1 MPEVTALRSFSWNWW
16 PCLVTVSE
24 QAATRTTI
32 ATAAPTAHLP
42 CQADLGRHPA
52 GVSSIDLPMSS
63 GERIIQT
70 SLSIAAA
77 PGRSARPRS
86 PPISNPEVP
95 TPDPSH
101 QSSRPICQDALM
113 LTRLR
118 LWRDRHEKARSL
130 YGSIVTQ
137 ARSRGFYAHWGV
149 PDTADGRFEMI
160 VLHLAMVLHRLGREG
175 QAGQRLAQALTE
187 AFAVDLDDN
196 LREMTVGD
204 LAVPRHVKRAVGALH
219 ERHVSYG
226 AALAASDDG
235 PLTAALHARLEAVGA
250 G

>member
-1 MPEVTALRSFSWNWW
+1 
-16 PCLVTVSE
+16 
-24 QAATRTTI
+24 
-32 ATAAPTAHLP
+32 
-42 CQADLGRHPA
+42 
-52 GVSSIDLPMSS
+52 
-63 GERIIQT
+63 
-70 SLSIAAA
+70 
-77 PGRSARPRS
+77 
-86 PPISNPEVP
+86 
-95 TPDPSH
+95 
-101 QSSRPICQDALM
+101 M

-118 LWRDRHEKARSL
+118 LWRDLHEKARSL

-149 PDTADGRFEMI
+149 PDTAEGRFEMI
-160 VLHLAMVLHRLGREG
+160 VLHLVMVLHRLGREG
-175 QAGQRLAQALTE
+175 QAGQRLARAVTE

-250 G
+250 GAGLEAGRFCTYIRQVSHRLDLLPGAEVLAGRIAWPQIDGPQIDGAAHEAQPIGG

>member
-1 MPEVTALRSFSWNWW
+1 
-16 PCLVTVSE
+16 
-24 QAATRTTI
+24 
-32 ATAAPTAHLP
+32 
-42 CQADLGRHPA
+42 
-52 GVSSIDLPMSS
+52 
-63 GERIIQT
+63 
-70 SLSIAAA
+70 
-77 PGRSARPRS
+77 
-86 PPISNPEVP
+86 
-95 TPDPSH
+95 
-101 QSSRPICQDALM
+101 M

-160 VLHLAMVLHRLGREG
+160 VLHLVMVLHRLGREG

-226 AALAASDDG
+226 TALAASDDG

-250 G
+250 GAGLEAGRFCTYIRQVSHRLDLLPGAEVLAGRIAWPQIDGAAHEAQPIGG

>member
-1 MPEVTALRSFSWNWW
+1 
-16 PCLVTVSE
+16 
-24 QAATRTTI
+24 
-32 ATAAPTAHLP
+32 
-42 CQADLGRHPA
+42 
-52 GVSSIDLPMSS
+52 
-63 GERIIQT
+63 
-70 SLSIAAA
+70 
-77 PGRSARPRS
+77 
-86 PPISNPEVP
+86 
-95 TPDPSH
+95 
-101 QSSRPICQDALM
+101 M

-149 PDTADGRFEMI
+149 PDTAEGRFEMI
-160 VLHLAMVLHRLGREG
+160 VLHLVMVLHRLGREG

-250 G
+250 GAGLEAGRFCTYIRQVSHRLDLLPGAEVLAGRIAWPQIDGPQIDGAAHEAQPIGG

>member
-1 MPEVTALRSFSWNWW
+1 
-16 PCLVTVSE
+16 
-24 QAATRTTI
+24 
-32 ATAAPTAHLP
+32 
-42 CQADLGRHPA
+42 
-52 GVSSIDLPMSS
+52 
-63 GERIIQT
+63 
-70 SLSIAAA
+70 
-77 PGRSARPRS
+77 
-86 PPISNPEVP
+86 
-95 TPDPSH
+95 
-101 QSSRPICQDALM
+101 M

-160 VLHLAMVLHRLGREG
+160 VLHLVMVLHRLGREG

-250 G
+250 GAGLEAGRFCTYIRQVSHRLDLLPGAEVLAGRIAWPQIDGPQIDGAAHEAQPIGG

>member
-1 MPEVTALRSFSWNWW
+1 
-16 PCLVTVSE
+16 
-24 QAATRTTI
+24 
-32 ATAAPTAHLP
+32 
-42 CQADLGRHPA
+42 
-52 GVSSIDLPMSS
+52 
-63 GERIIQT
+63 
-70 SLSIAAA
+70 
-77 PGRSARPRS
+77 
-86 PPISNPEVP
+86 
-95 TPDPSH
+95 
-101 QSSRPICQDALM
+101 M

-149 PDTADGRFEMI
+149 PDTAEGRFEMI
-160 VLHLAMVLHRLGREG
+160 VLHLVMVLHRLGREG

-250 G
+250 GAGLEAGRICAYIRQVSHRLDLLPGAEVLAGRIAWPQIDGPQIDGAAHEAQPIGG

>member
-1 MPEVTALRSFSWNWW
+1 
-16 PCLVTVSE
+16 
-24 QAATRTTI
+24 
-32 ATAAPTAHLP
+32 
-42 CQADLGRHPA
+42 
-52 GVSSIDLPMSS
+52 
-63 GERIIQT
+63 
-70 SLSIAAA
+70 
-77 PGRSARPRS
+77 
-86 PPISNPEVP
+86 
-95 TPDPSH
+95 
-101 QSSRPICQDALM
+101 M

-160 VLHLAMVLHRLGREG
+160 VLHLVMVLHRLGREG

-250 G
+250 GAGLEAGRFCTYIRQVSHRLDLLPGAEVLAGRIAWPRIDGPQIDGAAHEAQPIGG

>member
-1 MPEVTALRSFSWNWW
+1 
-16 PCLVTVSE
+16 
-24 QAATRTTI
+24 
-32 ATAAPTAHLP
+32 
-42 CQADLGRHPA
+42 
-52 GVSSIDLPMSS
+52 
-63 GERIIQT
+63 
-70 SLSIAAA
+70 
-77 PGRSARPRS
+77 
-86 PPISNPEVP
+86 
-95 TPDPSH
+95 
-101 QSSRPICQDALM
+101 M

-149 PDTADGRFEMI
+149 PDTAEGRFEMI
-160 VLHLAMVLHRLGREG
+160 VLHLVMVLHRLGREG
-175 QAGQRLAQALTE
+175 QAGQRLARAVTE

-226 AALAASDDG
+226 TALAASDDG

-250 G
+250 GAALEAGRICAYIRQVSRRLDLLAGAEVLAGRIAWPQIDGPQIDGAAHEAQPIGG

>member
-1 MPEVTALRSFSWNWW
+1 
-16 PCLVTVSE
+16 
-24 QAATRTTI
+24 
-32 ATAAPTAHLP
+32 
-42 CQADLGRHPA
+42 
-52 GVSSIDLPMSS
+52 
-63 GERIIQT
+63 
-70 SLSIAAA
+70 
-77 PGRSARPRS
+77 
-86 PPISNPEVP
+86 
-95 TPDPSH
+95 
-101 QSSRPICQDALM
+101 M

-149 PDTADGRFEMI
+149 PDTAEGRFEMI
-160 VLHLAMVLHRLGREG
+160 VLHLVMVLHRLGREG
-175 QAGQRLAQALTE
+175 QAGQRLARAVTE

-250 G
+250 GAGLEAGRICTYIRQVSHRLDLLPGAEVLAGRIAWPQIDGAAHEAQPTGG

>member
-1 MPEVTALRSFSWNWW
+1 
-16 PCLVTVSE
+16 
-24 QAATRTTI
+24 
-32 ATAAPTAHLP
+32 
-42 CQADLGRHPA
+42 
-52 GVSSIDLPMSS
+52 
-63 GERIIQT
+63 
-70 SLSIAAA
+70 
-77 PGRSARPRS
+77 
-86 PPISNPEVP
+86 
-95 TPDPSH
+95 
-101 QSSRPICQDALM
+101 M

-149 PDTADGRFEMI
+149 PDTAEGRFEMI
-160 VLHLAMVLHRLGREG
+160 VLHLVMVLHRLGREG
-175 QAGQRLAQALTE
+175 QAGQRLARAVTE

-250 G
+250 GAGLEAGRFCTYIRQVSHRLDLLPGAEVLAGRIAWPQIDGPQIDGAAHEAQPIGG